1 MPIVA
6 PEETCYTFSMEK
18 KGALG
23 ALREKRCNMRHVLT
37 SEAVTRGHPDKLC
50 DQVADGVLDALL
62 TEDPEARAACETAV
76 WENHL
81 LLFGEISA
89 RQEPDYEAV
98 AREVLRDI
106 GYDRPGLG
114 LDADHCDIQIRF
126 HPQSPDIAQGVSHRS
141 AEDTGAGD
149 QGIMTGYACRE
160 TPELMPLPVTLAGT
174 LVKRLDHM
182 RRSGGMPWLLP
193 DGKAQVS
200 VAYEDGRPARITT
213 VVLSAQHT
221 PNVRTDALREV
232 LRREVILPV
241 LPPALPDEEP
251 LLYINPTGRFVIGGP
266 AGDAGL
272 TGRKAVSDAYGG
284 AAHHGGGSLAGKD
297 PTKMDRTGAYL
308 ARYLAKNVVAA
319 GLADRCEVQ
328 LAYAIGLADPVSVS
342 VNTFG
347 TGMIRDETLA
357 IWLEDH
363 VDMRPGV
370 VIRRFGLT
378 RPIYRGLAAYGP
390 FGENGRGM
398 PWERTDLRF
407 PAQF

>member
-62 TEDPEARAACETAV
+62 TEDPEARAACEAAV

-126 HPQSPDIAQGVSHRS
+126 HPQSPDIVQGVSHRS

-160 TPELMPLPVTLAGT
+160 TPELMPLPVTLAGA

-241 LPPALPDEEP
+241 LPPALTDEEP

-266 AGDAGL
+266 AGDAP
-272 TGRKAVSDAYGG
+272 ASPGG
-284 AAHHGGGSLAGKD
+284 KPCRTLMAAQ
-297 PTKMDRTGAYL
+297 PTM
-308 ARYLAKNVVAA
+308 
-319 GLADRCEVQ
+319 
-328 LAYAIGLADPVSVS
+328 
-342 VNTFG
+342 
-347 TGMIRDETLA
+347 
-357 IWLEDH
+357 
-363 VDMRPGV
+363 GV
-370 VIRRFGLT
+370 VL
-378 RPIYRGLAAYGP
+378 
-390 FGENGRGM
+390 
-398 PWERTDLRF
+398 WQERTPQKWTAPGPIWSGIWRKTWWRQAWRTAARCSWPTPSALRT
-407 PAQF
+407 PSACR

>member
-1 MPIVA
+1 MA
-6 PEETCYTFSMEK
+6 RRLF
-18 KGALG
+18 
-23 ALREKRCNMRHVLT
+23 T
-37 SEAVTRGHPDKLC
+37 SESVTEGHPDKIC
-50 DQVADGVLDALL
+50 DQISDAVLDAIL
-62 TEDPEARAACETAV
+62 EQDPNGRVACETCASTGLI
-76 WENHL
+76 HIM
-81 LLFGEISA
+81 GEITTHCYVDIPKIA
-89 RQEPDYEAV
+89 RQV
-98 AREVLRDI
+98 VRDI

-114 LDADHCDIQIRF
+114 LDADHCDIQVRF

-160 TPELMPLPVTLAGT
+160 TPELMPLPVTLAGA

-221 PNVRTDALREV
+221 PNVRTDALREA

-241 LPPALPDEEP
+241 LPPALTGEEP

-308 ARYLAKNVVAA
+308 VRYLAKNVVAA

-378 RPIYRGLAAYGP
+378 RPIYRRLAAYGP

>member
-1 MPIVA
+1 
-6 PEETCYTFSMEK
+6 
-18 KGALG
+18 
-23 ALREKRCNMRHVLT
+23 
-37 SEAVTRGHPDKLC
+37 
-50 DQVADGVLDALL
+50 
-62 TEDPEARAACETAV
+62 
-76 WENHL
+76 
-81 LLFGEISA
+81 
-89 RQEPDYEAV
+89 
-98 AREVLRDI
+98 
-106 GYDRPGLG
+106 
-114 LDADHCDIQIRF
+114 
-126 HPQSPDIAQGVSHRS
+126 
-141 AEDTGAGD
+141 
-149 QGIMTGYACRE
+149 MTGYACRE
-160 TPELMPLPVTLAGT
+160 TPELMPLPVTLAGA

-241 LPPALPDEEP
+241 LPPALTVEEP
-251 LLYINPTGRFVIGGP
+251 LLYIYPTGRFVIGGP

-308 ARYLAKNVVAA
+308 VRYLAKNVVAA

-357 IWLEDH
+357 VWLEDH

>member
-1 MPIVA
+1 
-6 PEETCYTFSMEK
+6 
-18 KGALG
+18 
-23 ALREKRCNMRHVLT
+23 MRHILT

-62 TEDPEARAACETAV
+62 TEDPEARVACETAV

-114 LDADHCDIQIRF
+114 LDADHCDIQVLF

-160 TPELMPLPVTLAGT
+160 TPELMPLPVTLAGA

-221 PNVRTDALREV
+221 PNVRTDALREA

-241 LPPALPDEEP
+241 LPLALTDEEP
-251 LLYINPTGRFVIGGP
+251 LLYINPTGRFVTGGP
-266 AGDAGL
+266 PETPALPGEKPCRTLMAARPTMG
-272 TGRKAVSDAYGG
+272 AV
-284 AAHHGGGSLAGKD
+284 
-297 PTKMDRTGAYL
+297 
-308 ARYLAKNVVAA
+308 
-319 GLADRCEVQ
+319 
-328 LAYAIGLADPVSVS
+328 
-342 VNTFG
+342 
-347 TGMIRDETLA
+347 
-357 IWLEDH
+357 
-363 VDMRPGV
+363 
-370 VIRRFGLT
+370 
-378 RPIYRGLAAYGP
+378 
-390 FGENGRGM
+390 
-398 PWERTDLRF
+398 PWQERTPQKWTAPGHTWPDTWRKTWWRQAWRIAVRYSWLMPSALRT
-407 PAQF
+407 PSACR

>member
-1 MPIVA
+1 M
-6 PEETCYTFSMEK
+6 Y
-18 KGALG
+18 
-23 ALREKRCNMRHVLT
+23 KR
-37 SEAVTRGHPDKLC
+37 
-50 DQVADGVLDALL
+50 Q
-62 TEDPEARAACETAV
+62 
-76 WENHL
+76 
-81 LLFGEISA
+81 
-89 RQEPDYEAV
+89 
-98 AREVLRDI
+98 

-114 LDADHCDIQIRF
+114 LDAEHCDIQICF

-160 TPELMPLPVTLAGT
+160 TPELMPLPVTLAGA

-182 RRSGGMPWLLP
+182 RRSGEMPWLLP

-221 PNVRTDALREV
+221 PNVRTEALREA

-241 LPPALPDEEP
+241 LPPALLDEEP

>member
-18 KGALG
+18 KGALD

-62 TEDPEARAACETAV
+62 TEDPEARVACEAAV

-89 RQEPDYEAV
+89 RQEPDYEVV

-114 LDADHCDIQIRF
+114 LNADHCDIQVLF

-160 TPELMPLPVTLAGT
+160 TPELMPLPVTLAGA

-213 VVLSAQHT
+213 VVLSTQHT
-221 PNVRTDALREV
+221 PNVRTDALRKV

-241 LPPALPDEEP
+241 LPPALLDEEP
-251 LLYINPTGRFVIGGP
+251 LLYINPTGPVRHRRPRRGQPASPGGKP
-266 AGDAGL
+266 CRTL
-272 TGRKAVSDAYGG
+272 M
-284 AAHHGGGSLAGKD
+284 AAQ
-297 PTKMDRTGAYL
+297 PTM
-308 ARYLAKNVVAA
+308 
-319 GLADRCEVQ
+319 
-328 LAYAIGLADPVSVS
+328 
-342 VNTFG
+342 
-347 TGMIRDETLA
+347 
-357 IWLEDH
+357 
-363 VDMRPGV
+363 GV
-370 VIRRFGLT
+370 VL
-378 RPIYRGLAAYGP
+378 
-390 FGENGRGM
+390 
-398 PWERTDLRF
+398 WQERTPQKWTAPGPIWPGIWRKTWWRQAWRTAARCSWPTPSALRT
-407 PAQF
+407 PSACR